1 MITTFDII
9 TAIQEKSVALV
20 TFTLHICHEVK

>member
-1 MITTFDII
+1 MIMTFDII

-20 TFTLHICHEVK
+20 TFNLHICHELI